1 MSGEVTMTLDVESA
15 QLLAQLA
22 ESGAKPFHLLAPV
35 QARELIAGLRPETAG
50 PSMQRVEEVQLGTAR
65 LRVLTPSDS
74 VRGAIL
80 YLHGGGWVVGGL
92 DDFDHFA
99 RQLAQRTQ
107 CTVVLVDYRLAPEF
121 PFPAALDDVECAAQW
136 LVEHRAELAGAGG
149 ALIVAGDS
157 AGGNLAAV
165 FAQRAAQCGD
175 RHWALQV
182 LIYPVTQADLDGP
195 AYLDPQRQLLLARE
209 DMRWFWDHYLPDASQ
224 RQQPAASPLAAK
236 ELRGVPPAVVLTAE
250 FDVLRD
256 EGHAYAERLAQAGV
270 TVIERCFS
278 GQMHGFVTLPMLRAS
293 DQALDWLGQQ
303 IEPWLQPL

>member
-1 MSGEVTMTLDVESA
+1 MALDVESA

-22 ESGAKPFHLLAPV
+22 ESGAKPFHLLDPV
-35 QARELIAGLRPETAG
+35 QARELLAGLRPEPGG
-50 PSMQRVEEVQLGTAR
+50 PAMQHVEELQLGPTR
-65 LRVLTPSDS
+65 LRVLKPDAS

-92 DDFDHFA
+92 DDFDCFA
-99 RQLAQRTQ
+99 RRLAQRTQ

-121 PFPAALDDVECAAQW
+121 PFPAALDDVERAAQW
-136 LVEHRAELAGAGG
+136 LVERRAKLAGAHGTL
-149 ALIVAGDS
+149 LIAGDS

-165 FAQRAAQCGD
+165 FAQRAARHAEQ
-175 RHWALQV
+175 HWALQV

-195 AYLDPQRQLLLARE
+195 AYLDPQRQLLLSRE
-209 DMRWFWDHYLPDASQ
+209 DMRWFWGHYLADAGQ
-224 RQQPAASPLAAK
+224 RQQIDASPLAARD
-236 ELRGVPPAVVLTAE
+236 LQGVPPAVVLTAE

-256 EGHAYAERLAQAGV
+256 EGQAYADRLAQAGI

-293 DQALDWLGQQ
+293 DQALEWLGEQ
-303 IEPWLQPL
+303 IEPWLQPV